1 MRFLL
6 LPLLAL
12 AAQPA
17 LAAER
22 RHIVT
27 DFDRVQ
33 IDGPFA
39 VELRTGLPSAA
50 TVSGST
56 EAIGRVSVEV
66 QGGLLRIRPNR
77 SAWGGYP
84 SEGAGPVRIRL
95 ATRDLRGVVVT
106 GAGSIEVDRA
116 EALRFDLTVSGNGR
130 VAIGAL
136 EADRLILGSIG
147 AGQVTLAGTAKS
159 VRATVQGAGSLAA
172 EALRTDD
179 AEIAT
184 DTAGSIRL
192 SVRRAAKVT
201 AAGAGDVEILG
212 PAACTVKS
220 TGAGRVLCG
229 N

>member
-1 MRFLL
+1 M
-6 LPLLAL
+6 LAVL
-12 AAQPA
+12 TVQPA

-39 VELRTGLPSAA
+39 VELRTGLASAA
-50 TVSGST
+50 IVSGST
-56 EAIGRVSVEV
+56 EAIERVSVEV

-84 SEGAGPVRIRL
+84 AEGAGPVKIRL
-95 ATRDLRGVVVT
+95 ATRGLRGVIVT
-106 GAGSIEVDRA
+106 GAGSLEVDRA

-130 VAIGAL
+130 VAIGEL

-147 AGQVTLAGTAKS
+147 AGQVVLAGTAKS
-159 VRATVQGAGSLAA
+159 VRATVQGAGSLDAS
-172 EALRTDD
+172 ALRAAD

-192 SVRRAAKVT
+192 TVERAAKVT

-212 PAACTVKS
+212 SPACTVKS

-229 N
+229 KR